1 MKVLTIIIVSLTYIT
16 TLQVLKPG
24 TRQKLKFEGKMYQKA
39 LSDCIQILPSYL
51 GGSCTCIRCAKLNM
65 RIGNHLSCVMENN
78 LTESTSL
85 LTSNEIL
92 PLLHQ
97 SSDTDM
103 IENANPDKI
112 LRTAVVGILMFW
124 VFIAFISGIFDPE
137 SRPAILPGGSA

>member
-1 MKVLTIIIVSLTYIT
+1 
-16 TLQVLKPG
+16 
-24 TRQKLKFEGKMYQKA
+24 
-39 LSDCIQILPSYL
+39 
-51 GGSCTCIRCAKLNM
+51 
-65 RIGNHLSCVMENN
+65 MENN

-103 IENANPDKI
+103 IENANPDKT